1 MHIVLVSMICDH
13 HSFHRI
19 GLLIQKIKKNAKI
32 LPAFVIWDISRG
44 GANTKVPDVYG
55 VGWVPKGPKT
65 QKYNGYFCTTKG
77 WCPEGTPKTQKYKG
91 TFVHKFP

>member
-1 MHIVLVSMICDH
+1 MTDKS
-13 HSFHRI
+13 RI
-19 GLLIQKIKKNAKI
+19 FKIASGY
-32 LPAFVIWDISRG
+32 PAG
-44 GANTKVPDVYG
+44 GANTKVLDVYG